1 MAVVKPKGKSRVTR
15 KKTSAARDSALD
27 KGFMTAL
34 QALEEMAKGQIAS
47 AKDPFKT
54 GIRIVGEIKKVTLRL
69 ENEIEDDSRS
79 MTEAYD
85 SGPDVVGMGIG
96 VL

>member
-1 MAVVKPKGKSRVTR
+1 MTAVKPKGKSKVTR
-15 KKTSAARDSALD
+15 KEAGGSVPGKN
-27 KGFMTAL
+27 FMIAL
-34 QALEEMAKGQIAS
+34 QGLEELAKGQISA

-54 GIRIVGEIKKVTLRL
+54 GIGIVSEIKKMTLRL

-85 SGPDVVGMGIG
+85 SAGVVGMGIG

>member
-1 MAVVKPKGKSRVTR
+1 MI
-15 KKTSAARDSALD
+15 
-27 KGFMTAL
+27 AL
-34 QALEEMAKGQIAS
+34 QGLEELAKGQISA

-54 GIRIVGEIKKVTLRL
+54 GIGIVGEIKKMTLRL

-85 SGPDVVGMGIG
+85 SAGVVGMGIG

>member
-1 MAVVKPKGKSRVTR
+1 MAAVKPKGKSKVTR
-15 KKTSAARDSALD
+15 KKAGSSVPG
-27 KGFMTAL
+27 KNFMVAL
-34 QALEEMAKGQIAS
+34 QGLEKLAKGQIGA

-54 GIRIVGEIKKVTLRL
+54 GIGIVGEIKKMTLRL

-85 SGPDVVGMGIG
+85 SAGVVGMGIG

>member
-1 MAVVKPKGKSRVTR
+1 MAVMKPKGKSKVTR
-15 KKTSAARDSALD
+15 KKTSTAKSSAVDKNFMAAL
-27 KGFMTAL
+27 L
-34 QALEEMAKGQIAS
+34 ALEEMAKGQIIS

-54 GIRIVGEIKKVTLRL
+54 GMRILGEIKKVTLRL

-85 SGPDVVGMGIG
+85 SGPGVVGMGIG

>member
-1 MAVVKPKGKSRVTR
+1 MAAVKPKGKSKVTR
-15 KKTSAARDSALD
+15 KEAGGSVPGKN
-27 KGFMTAL
+27 FMIAL
-34 QALEEMAKGQIAS
+34 QGLEELAKGQISA

-54 GIRIVGEIKKVTLRL
+54 GIGIVGEIKKMTLRL

-85 SGPDVVGMGIG
+85 SAGVVGMGIG